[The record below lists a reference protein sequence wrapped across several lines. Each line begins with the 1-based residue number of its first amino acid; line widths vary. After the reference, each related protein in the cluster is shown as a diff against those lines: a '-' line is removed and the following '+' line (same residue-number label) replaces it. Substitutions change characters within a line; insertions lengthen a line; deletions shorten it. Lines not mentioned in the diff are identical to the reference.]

1 MTAVAKNGGTGS
13 ENAPKE
19 NIDHSNNGGS
29 SLSVAKGRV
38 NFTRNIMSDNA
49 AKIMPSTIQ
58 GQVASDLKIRE
69 KKINE
74 ISSFVS
80 IVY

>member
-1 MTAVAKNGGTGS
+1 
-13 ENAPKE
+13 
-19 NIDHSNNGGS
+19 
-29 SLSVAKGRV
+29 
-38 NFTRNIMSDNA
+38 MSDNA